1 MCILRMTV
9 QYVRTRHTE
18 RLRLRINSQLVA
30 LGSKGATQAK
40 RAHSD
45 AEALLAEHAA
55 LHGLRVLRTDLTV
68 NCDAKGYSWTKSATL
83 TTVPAGGAL

>member
-9 QYVRTRHTE
+9 TYVRTRHTE
-18 RLRLRINSQLVA
+18 RLQLRINSKIVA
-30 LGSKGATQAK
+30 LGANAWTQAS
-40 RAHSD
+40 RAHAD
-45 AEALLAEHAA
+45 ADALLAEHAA

-68 NCDAKGYSWTKSATL
+68 STATQRYSWTKSATL